1 MKVSFEKEK
10 LLATLIPASSISQVK
25 NTMVTVGGL
34 LFECPADEKFGKI
47 TEEEEGC
54 ARISAYDLEKGI
66 RTTVPCRIY
75 EPGCCV
81 INASRIVQ
89 IVRALPDGEIT
100 IEVDDKLRAKISGG
114 QTSYT
119 IAVSPAD
126 DFPAM
131 PMFIGDKKY
140 TLPQYAVRTLVSRVV
155 FAVAQ
160 NDQRAN
166 LNGAYMKVK
175 EGVLTMVGCDGSR
188 LSLCSYELD
197 GDAEE
202 AGIIIPGKFLGEL
215 IRILRD
221 SEDETT
227 IIIGRKHVIFKI
239 DRIYFF
245 TRLIESNYMDYE
257 RIFPKSFTTEA
268 YLDPVEIRD
277 ALERA
282 SIISED
288 KLGGNNRAIVKL
300 EFSGNNINISCVSSE
315 GSVVENVTAAIG
327 GADLTIGFTGRYLLE
342 ALKACPET
350 VSRIRFR
357 LNSAVE
363 GVCIENG
370 EGSRF
375 IAYDGEEKKEKKEE
389 DKFDFLHIVMPR
401 RLNNK

>member
-1 MKVSFEKEK
+1 
-10 LLATLIPASSISQVK
+10 
-25 NTMVTVGGL
+25 MVTVGGL
-34 LFECPADEKFGKI
+34 LFECPADEKFGKV
-47 TEEEEGC
+47 TDEEEGC

-66 RTTVPCRIY
+66 RTTVPCRVY
-75 EPGCCV
+75 EPGNCV
-81 INASRIVQ
+81 ISASRILQ
-89 IVRALPDGEIT
+89 IVRVLPDGEVT
-100 IEVDDKLRAKISGG
+100 IEVDDKLRAVISGG
-114 QTSYT
+114 QVSYT
-119 IAVSPAD
+119 ISVSPAD

-131 PMFIGDKKY
+131 PMFIGDRRY
-140 TLPQYAVRTLVSRVV
+140 ELPQYAVRTLVSRVI

-175 EGVLTMVGCDGSR
+175 DNVLTMVGCDGSR
-188 LSLCSYELD
+188 LSLASYELD

-221 SEDETT
+221 SEDE
-227 IIIGRKHVIFKI
+227 GRKHVIFKI

-245 TRLIESNYMDYE
+245 TRLIESAYMDYE

-268 YLDPVEIRD
+268 YLDPIEIKD

-282 SIISED
+282 AIISED

-300 EFSGNNINISCVSSE
+300 EFAGDKITVSCVSSE
-315 GSVVENVTAAIG
+315 GSVVEPVTAAIG
-327 GADLTIGFTGRYLLE
+327 GADLTIGFTGRFLLE
-342 ALKACPET
+342 ALKACPEN

-375 IAYDGEEKKEKKEE
+375 VTYEGEEKKAKSEE

>member
-1 MKVSFEKEK
+1 
-10 LLATLIPASSISQVK
+10 
-25 NTMVTVGGL
+25 MVTVGGL
-34 LFECPADEKFGKI
+34 LFECPADEKFGKVND
-47 TEEEEGC
+47 EEEGC

-66 RTTVPCRIY
+66 RTTVSCRIF
-75 EPGCCV
+75 EPGNCV
-81 INASRIVQ
+81 INASRILQ
-89 IVRALPDGEIT
+89 IVRVLPDGEIT
-100 IEVDDKLRAKISGG
+100 IEVDDKQRAVITGG
-114 QTSYT
+114 QASYT
-119 IAVSPAD
+119 ISVSPAD

-140 TLPQYAVRTLVSRVV
+140 ELPQYAVRTLISRVI

-175 EGVLTMVGCDGSR
+175 DGVLTMVGCDGSR
-188 LSLCSYELD
+188 LSLASYELEKEAD
-197 GDAEE
+197 E

-215 IRILRD
+215 MRILRD

-227 IIIGRKHVIFKI
+227 VIIGRKHIIFKV

-257 RIFPKSFTTEA
+257 RIFPKTYATEA
-268 YLDPVEIRD
+268 YFDPAEIRD

-282 SIISED
+282 AIISED
-288 KLGGNNRAIVKL
+288 KLGGNNKAIVKL
-300 EFSGNNINISCVSSE
+300 EFAGGEITISCVSSE
-315 GSVVENVTAAIG
+315 GSSVEKVTAAIG
-327 GADLTIGFTGRYLLE
+327 GEDLTIGFTGRYLLE
-342 ALKACPET
+342 ALKACPEN

-375 IAYDGEEKKEKKEE
+375 LNFEGEEKKEKKEE